1 MIKSLAFIAVGLILG
16 VLLTVATRPSVE
28 VDDVPV
34 ALPAVRDLTYTAP
47 TVTPEDVSAVM
58 QRMSLLEERVISLSD
73 ELAAFRDEAAKQQKE
88 PVATARALPPL
99 PDLPLPGGGRT
110 AAVFAGGAP
119 GQVAGPLLQQQL
131 IDGGFTPARAEWIK
145 QRADALA
152 LEQMQARYDAER
164 NGQPIPPGDPI
175 FGTDVKLHAELGD
188 AEFEQYLTALGRPT
202 TVSVFGVMAGSAA
215 ETAGIRPG
223 DQLVSYAGSRVFA
236 ITEVNP
242 LTMAGTPG
250 ESVVVEVQR
259 DGQTL
264 PLLVPRG
271 PLGISGGSLSVNGQG
286 AVTMFRMLGP

>member
-1 MIKSLAFIAVGLILG
+1 MIKSLAYIAVGLALG

-28 VDDVPV
+28 VNDKPANV
-34 ALPAVRDLTYTAP
+34 PAVRDLTYTAP

-58 QRMSLLEERVISLSD
+58 QRMSLLEERVVALSD
-73 ELAAFRDEAAKQQKE
+73 ELAAFRDEAAQQQNE
-88 PVATARALPPL
+88 PVTTARALPSL
-99 PDLPLPGGGRT
+99 PDLPLPGGGRS
-110 AAVFAGGAP
+110 AVVFQGGVP
-119 GQVAGPLLQQQL
+119 GQAAGPSLQQRL

-145 QRADALA
+145 QRSDALA
-152 LEQMQARYDAER
+152 LGQMQARYEAER
-164 NGQPIPPGDPI
+164 TGQPMPPGDPI

-202 TVSVFGVMAGSAA
+202 TVNVFGVMAGSPA
-215 ETAGIRPG
+215 EQAGIQAG
-223 DQLVSYAGSRVFA
+223 DQLVSYAGSRVFD

-271 PLGISGGSLSVNGQG
+271 PLGISGGSLSVNGEG